1 MQGEAQGIMTE
12 TAGAL
17 VTASLFSKPAQWQS
31 GNFPLNHRK
40 KMVGNMACTR
50 NHRKMYTV
58 HLCTAMCKER
68 HAHGPHTYH
77 ELYSNSDIYII
88 PLFAT
93 LLITSTPP

>member
-40 KMVGNMACTR
+40 EMVGNMACTR
-50 NHRKMYTV
+50 NHKKMYEEHLSLLCARKGMHKV
-58 HLCTAMCKER
+58 HTQMNYRVTTAYTPFLFLQLLCLPA
-68 HAHGPHTYH
+68 
-77 ELYSNSDIYII
+77 
-88 PLFAT
+88 
-93 LLITSTPP
+93 LLSE